1 MIIQNKPIQLN
12 NKALLLVFLMFC
24 NLFVYGQLKN
34 FGSKAIF
41 KPEPNFKY
49 SVYAYY
55 DIIRESGIGFQYQI
69 GNIINLDVS
78 AYLINN
84 QNNLNRLIKQW
95 DYYEFKGYG
104 FSLKPKYLLLNRLSR
119 FYVGANIAYEF
130 LHHDKVWVDYSYSD
144 DYQRYNLEDAKG
156 SVYTIGFT
164 LGNRM
169 TVKHMLFEP
178 FFGMGYTASNIVSTA
193 FAAKGQN
200 ADPNTIFPYSYR
212 PKHDYFQLNIGIK
225 LGYSFKRNKK
235 HDAVDK
241 KFDDVYIPKT
251 VALEN
256 YFKSVD
262 FKDKTSSKKSL
273 KEALNRFEALNRN
286 TLKAYK
292 RNYRDTAA
300 FYNKVNFLFDRIDG
314 LIIFGNK

>member
-1 MIIQNKPIQLN
+1 MLSNSFI
-12 NKALLLVFLMFC
+12 
-24 NLFVYGQLKN
+24 YGQLKN
-34 FGSKAIF
+34 FGTKAKY
-41 KPEPNFKY
+41 KPEPHYRYN
-49 SVYAYY
+49 VYGYY
-55 DIIRESGIGFQYQI
+55 DMIRESGVGFQFQL
-69 GNIINLDVS
+69 GNKINLDVS
-78 AYLINN
+78 GYLINK
-84 QNNLNRLIKQW
+84 QNNLGGIIQQW

-104 FSLKPKYLLLNRLSR
+104 FSLKPKYLLLSRLSR
-119 FYVGANIAYEF
+119 FYIGANIAYEF

-156 SVYTIGFT
+156 SAYTIGFT

-169 TVKHMLFEP
+169 TFKQILFEP
-178 FFGMGYTASNIVSTA
+178 FFGMGYTASNIASTA
-193 FAAKGQN
+193 YEAKGQN
-200 ADPNTIFPYSYR
+200 ANPNTIYPYTYR

-235 HDAVDK
+235 HEAIDK

-251 VALEN
+251 IALEN
-256 YFKSVD
+256 YFKLVD
-262 FKDKTSSKKSL
+262 FKDKTTSKQSL

-300 FYNKVNFLFDRIDG
+300 FYNKVNFLFDRING
-314 LIIFGNK
+314 LINFGEPSKNHIKHP